1 MQPEPLVVEK
11 ILNAPVSRVWKALT
25 DVEAMK
31 KWYFT
36 LSDFKAEP
44 GFEFSFTGENN
55 DIKFVHVCKVTE
67 VIAERKL
74 SYSWTYEGYPGYSKV
89 TFELFAQG
97 ETTRLKLTH
106 TGLETFP
113 QDSNFARENFVGGW
127 TYIIDTSLKN
137 YLHL

>member
-1 MQPEPLVVEK
+1 MHPEPLVVEK

-25 DVEAMK
+25 DVEVMK
-31 KWYFT
+31 KWYFS

-55 DIKFVHVCKVTE
+55 DIKFVHLCKVTE
-67 VIAERKL
+67 VIVERKL
-74 SYSWTYEGYPGYSKV
+74 SYSWTYEGYPGYSEV
-89 TFELFAQG
+89 TFELFPQG

-106 TGLETFP
+106 AGLETFP

-127 TYIIDTSLKN
+127 NYIIDTSLKN
-137 YLHL
+137 YLAS